1 MMSDPR
7 VLHVWALAISMSI
20 LFFMASSVDSIDT
33 RYDTYYGFGTTYR
46 DPNSNLYDFRVKSSK
61 FTKTFIHSKLV
72 ENGSFESFIQ
82 KGLVD

>member
-33 RYDTYYGFGTTYR
+33 RYDTYFGTMYVQG
-46 DPNSNLYDFRVKSSK
+46 PNTDQSLSK
-61 FTKTFIHSKLV
+61 FKSL
-72 ENGSFESFIQ
+72 
-82 KGLVD
+82 